1 MSAQQM
7 ASAEEAG
14 KRRRPEIHAA
24 LVVGGAVLAAALV
37 GILLRPV
44 GNLSAFWPANA
55 VLLGI
60 LVRFPRLARSSGW
73 IAATAAFV
81 MADLLTGS
89 TWTKA
94 ALLTLCN
101 MVGAATAYI
110 LMARLAPKDR
120 LLERPSSLVAVML
133 IVLAASTVT
142 SIFGGLVNVV
152 LFHGGPA
159 RGFFL
164 WLATELA
171 NYIVIL
177 PIVLTFPGPAALRR
191 LLDSIVRAPPKLS
204 AAAPFIT
211 YLVCLAMVPVVGG
224 PGALAF
230 PVPSLLWCALTYG
243 LAASALLTLSFAVWT
258 LVILSTTTAGLAHLS
273 GLELVSLRLGV
284 MLVALAPITVAS
296 AMAERNDLLREA
308 TAARRAA
315 EDAMAA
321 RTLLLATMAHELR
334 SPLTAIVGFSNMM
347 AKQVFGPIGHP
358 KYLDYA
364 QSIELAGSHL
374 SELVTDLLDTAKVE
388 AGKIELA
395 PTAVSS
401 REVVE
406 QSLRLVRGLA
416 VEAEVNL
423 IMLPGDWP
431 RIHADQRAI
440 KQVLINLLSNAV
452 KFSPPAGRVEVS
464 GACHAGRLTIS
475 VTDFGRGI
483 AEPELA
489 LLGRPFVQTGDATSR
504 RQGSGLGLALSQ
516 ELVER
521 HGGRL
526 RLESTLGQGAVVHFD
541 LPLAP
546 KAAGT
551 P

>member
-7 ASAEEAG
+7 ASKVEQSG
-14 KRRRPEIHAA
+14 DRRRFNAELLAI
-24 LVVGGAVLAAALV
+24 LVVGGAVLASAVL

-55 VLLGI
+55 VLLGL
-60 LVRFPRLARSSGW
+60 LVRFPRLARPGAW
-73 IAATAAFV
+73 IVAAIAFV
-81 MADLLTGS
+81 VADALTGS
-89 TWTKA
+89 SWTKA
-94 ALLTLCN
+94 VLLTFCN
-101 MVGAATAYI
+101 MAGAATAYI
-110 LMARLAPKDR
+110 LMVRLPPKDR
-120 LLERPSSLVAVML
+120 LLERPSSLVAIML
-133 IVLAASTVT
+133 IVLAASTIT
-142 SIFGGLVNVV
+142 SILGGVVNVW
-152 LFHGGPA
+152 LFHGDPA
-159 RGFFL
+159 RGFFI

-177 PIVLTFPGPAALRR
+177 PIVLTFPGPAALKRQ
-191 LLDSIVRAPPKLS
+191 LSSLAHTPPKLS
-204 AAAPFIT
+204 VAAPFVT

-258 LVILSTTTAGLAHLS
+258 LVILSMTTASLTHLT

-296 AMAERNDLLREA
+296 AMAERNELLREA
-308 TAARRAA
+308 TAARKAA
-315 EDAMAA
+315 ENAMAA

-334 SPLTAIVGFSNMM
+334 SPLTAIVGFSSMM
-347 AKQVFGPIGHP
+347 AKEVFGPVGHA

-388 AGKIELA
+388 AGRIELA
-395 PTAVSS
+395 PAPVSS
-401 REVVE
+401 REMVE

-416 VEAEVNL
+416 VEARVSL
-423 IMLPGDWP
+423 IMEPGDWP
-431 RIHADQRAI
+431 QVHADQRAV

-452 KFSPPAGRVEVS
+452 KFSPAAGRVEVS
-464 GACHAGRLTIS
+464 AVSQDDRLVIS
-475 VTDFGRGI
+475 VRDFGRGI
-483 AEPELA
+483 AAEELA
-489 LLGRPFVQTGDATSR
+489 VIGRPFVQIGDAASR
-504 RQGSGLGLALSQ
+504 PQGSGLGLTLSQ
-516 ELVER
+516 ALIEQ

-526 RLESTLGQGAVVHFD
+526 RLESVLGQGATARFD
-541 LPLAP
+541 LPLI
-546 KAAGT
+546 G
-551 P
+551 

>member
-7 ASAEEAG
+7 ASAAEEPSQ
-14 KRRRPEIHAA
+14 RRRADSA
-24 LVVGGAVLAAALV
+24 LLAFVVVGGAVLASALL

-55 VLLGI
+55 VLLG
-60 LVRFPRLARSSGW
+60 LMVRFPHLARPAGW
-73 IAATAAFV
+73 FAAALAYVLADAAT
-81 MADLLTGS
+81 GS
-89 TWTKA
+89 SWSKA

-101 MVGAATAYI
+101 MVGVGLGAL
-110 LMARLAPKDR
+110 LMMRLRPRER
-120 LLERPSSLVAVML
+120 LLERPASLVAVML
-133 IVLAASTVT
+133 IVLAASTLT
-142 SIFGGLVNVV
+142 SIAGGVVNVV
-152 LFHGGPA
+152 LFHGGPT
-159 RGFFL
+159 RGFFI

-177 PIVLTFPGPAALRR
+177 PIVLTFPTPAELRR
-191 LLDSIVRAPPKLS
+191 RFQALVAAPPRPS
-204 AAAPFIT
+204 AAAPLLT
-211 YLVCLAMVPVVGG
+211 YIACLAMVPVVGG

-230 PVPSLLWCALTYG
+230 PVPALLWCALTYG

-258 LVILSTTTAGLAHLS
+258 LVVLSMTTSALSHLS

-296 AMAERNDLLREA
+296 VMAERNELLRQA
-308 TAARRAA
+308 TAARKAA

-321 RTLLLATMAHELR
+321 RSLLLATMAHELR

-347 AKQVFGPIGHP
+347 TKETFGPLGHA
-358 KYLDYA
+358 KYLDYS

-388 AGKIELA
+388 AGRIEMS
-395 PTAVSS
+395 PVKVSS
-401 REVVE
+401 REMVE

-423 IMLPGDWP
+423 SMTPGDWP
-431 RIHADQRAI
+431 EVHADPRAI

-452 KFSPPAGRVEVS
+452 KFSPRAGRVVVS
-464 GACHAGRLTIS
+464 SAPRDGRLVIS
-475 VTDFGRGI
+475 VKDNGRGI
-483 AEPELA
+483 SEEELA
-489 LLGRPFVQTGDATSR
+489 VLGRPFVQIGDASTR
-504 RQGSGLGLALSQ
+504 RQGSGLGLALSR
-516 ELVER
+516 ELIER

-526 RLESTLGQGAVVHFD
+526 RLESELGQGATAHFD
-541 LPLAP
+541 LPLT
-546 KAAGT
+546 AA
-551 P
+551 

>member
-7 ASAEEAG
+7 ASKVEQSGDHRRFNAELRA
-14 KRRRPEIHAA
+14 I
-24 LVVGGAVLAAALV
+24 LVVGGAVLASAVL
-37 GILLRPV
+37 GILLRSV

-55 VLLGI
+55 VLLGL
-60 LVRFPRLARSSGW
+60 LVRFPRLARPGAW
-73 IAATAAFV
+73 IVAAIAFV
-81 MADLLTGS
+81 VADALTGS
-89 TWTKA
+89 SWTKA
-94 ALLTLCN
+94 VLLTFCN
-101 MVGAATAYI
+101 MAGAATAYM
-110 LMARLAPKDR
+110 LMVRLPPKDR
-120 LLERPSSLVAVML
+120 LLERPSSLVAIML
-133 IVLAASTVT
+133 IVLAASTIT
-142 SIFGGLVNVV
+142 SIFGGVVNVW
-152 LFHGGPA
+152 LFHGDPA
-159 RGFFL
+159 RGFFI

-177 PIVLTFPGPAALRR
+177 PIVLTFPGPAALKRQLGGLAR
-191 LLDSIVRAPPKLS
+191 TPPKLS
-204 AAAPFIT
+204 VAAPFVT

-258 LVILSTTTAGLAHLS
+258 LVILSMTTASLTHLT

-296 AMAERNDLLREA
+296 AMAERNELLREA
-308 TAARRAA
+308 TAARKAA
-315 EDAMAA
+315 ENAMAA

-334 SPLTAIVGFSNMM
+334 SPLTAIVGFSSMM
-347 AKQVFGPIGHP
+347 AKEVFGPVGHA

-388 AGKIELA
+388 AGRIELA
-395 PTAVSS
+395 PAPVSS
-401 REVVE
+401 REMVE

-416 VEAEVNL
+416 VEARVSL
-423 IMLPGDWP
+423 IMEPGDWP
-431 RIHADQRAI
+431 QVHADQRAV

-464 GACHAGRLTIS
+464 AVSQGDRLVIS
-475 VTDFGRGI
+475 VRDFGRGI
-483 AEPELA
+483 AAEELA
-489 LLGRPFVQTGDATSR
+489 VIGRPFVQIGDAASR
-504 RQGSGLGLALSQ
+504 PQGSGLGLTLSQ
-516 ELVER
+516 ALIEQ

-526 RLESTLGQGAVVHFD
+526 RLESVLGQGATARFD
-541 LPLAP
+541 LPLI
-546 KAAGT
+546 G
-551 P
+551 

>member
-7 ASAEEAG
+7 ASTAE
-14 KRRRPEIHAA
+14 RPGARPSLNPELFAL
-24 LVVGGAVLAAALV
+24 LVVGGAVLVSAAL

-55 VLLGI
+55 VLLGL
-60 LVRFPRLARSSGW
+60 LVRYPRLARASGW
-73 IAATAAFV
+73 IAAALAFV
-81 MADLLTGS
+81 IADAATGS
-89 TWTKA
+89 SWTKA
-94 ALLTLCN
+94 LLLTLCN
-101 MVGAATAYI
+101 MVGIATAYV

-120 LLERPSSLVAVML
+120 LLERPSSLVAVMM

-142 SIFGGLVNVV
+142 SIFGGMANVT
-152 LFHGGPA
+152 LFHGGVA
-159 RGFFL
+159 RGFFI

-177 PIVLTFPGPAALRR
+177 PIVLTFPGPAALKRK
-191 LLDSIVRAPPKLS
+191 LDSIWRTPPKLS
-204 AAAPFIT
+204 TAAPFIT
-211 YLVCLAMVPVVGG
+211 YLVCLAMVPIVGG

-258 LVILSTTTAGLAHLS
+258 LVILSMTTAGLAHLS

-296 AMAERNDLLREA
+296 VMAERNALLAEA
-308 TAARRAA
+308 TGARKAA

-334 SPLTAIVGFSNMM
+334 SPLTAIVGFSGMM
-347 AKQVFGPIGHP
+347 ARQIYGPIGHT

-364 QSIELAGSHL
+364 QSIEQAGSHL

-388 AGKIELA
+388 AGKIELTPA
-395 PTAVSS
+395 VVSS
-401 REVVE
+401 RDIVE

-416 VEAEVNL
+416 VEAEVSL
-423 IMLPGDWP
+423 AMEPGDWP
-431 RIHADQRAI
+431 LVHADQRAV

-452 KFSPPAGRVEVS
+452 KFSPASGRVEVS
-464 GACHAGRLTIS
+464 CGSEAGRLIIS
-475 VTDFGRGI
+475 VKDFGRGI
-483 AEPELA
+483 AEEELA
-489 LLGRPFVQTGDATSR
+489 LIGRPFVQIGDPAFR
-504 RQGSGLGLALSQ
+504 RQGSGLGLALSR
-516 ELVER
+516 ELVEM

-526 RLESTLGQGAVVHFD
+526 RLESTLGQGATAYFD
-541 LPLAP
+541 LSLAS
-546 KAAGT
+546 
-551 P
+551 